1 MAKHSAH
8 PGYKI
13 EALSEHHDRA
23 AFSCGVEALDS
34 YLHRQ
39 ANQDLARKTAA
50 AFVLTATASPAVLG
64 FYTLSSLS
72 LLGVQLP
79 EKLAKKLPSRSPLGV
94 TLLGRMAVSTQL
106 QGTGLG
112 EFLLLNALERA
123 WQASQH
129 IASWAV
135 VVDAKQDVR
144 DFYLRYGFI
153 SLPSQ
158 PNRLFLPMKT
168 IEKLFSA

>member
-1 MAKHSAH
+1 MAKHSTH

-13 EALSEHHDRA
+13 EPLSEHHDRT
-23 AFSCGVEALDS
+23 AFSCGVEAPDI

-39 ANQDLARKTAA
+39 ANQDLTRKTAA
-50 AFVLTATASPAVLG
+50 VFVLIAAASQAVLG

-79 EKLAKKLPSRSPLGV
+79 DKLAKKLPSRSPLGV
-94 TLLGRMAVSTQL
+94 TLFGRMAVSTQL

-129 IASWAV
+129 VASWAV
-135 VVDAKQDVR
+135 VVDAKQGIR
-144 DFYLRYGFI
+144 DFYLQYGFI
-153 SLPSQ
+153 PLPSQ
-158 PNRLFLPMKT
+158 PHRLFLPIKT
-168 IEKLFSA
+168 IERLFSA